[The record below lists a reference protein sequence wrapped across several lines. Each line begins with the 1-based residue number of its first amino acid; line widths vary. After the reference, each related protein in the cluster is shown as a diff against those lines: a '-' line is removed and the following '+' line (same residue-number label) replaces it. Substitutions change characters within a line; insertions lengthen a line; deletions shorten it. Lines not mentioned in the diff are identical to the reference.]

1 MSQPI
6 YSPDGNFIWDG
17 AQWTPVSQVVAP
29 TSTIQPKIQP
39 ISSGILNVEPPSD
52 IQSLGMWFGIV
63 LGGNKCFGK
72 TRIEIT
78 GINQSLQGLI
88 QLFKG
93 GILTSISDDMLQ
105 TNTTENSLFFVET
118 GKMTTTHLDVFFHDA
133 SSTSISGNITK
144 ITLEMYVRSKFD
156 QEGRAFKLHGIKE
169 PPQAPIKLAKWAG
182 SKKLAKL
189 EADLLEILSSG

>member
-1 MSQPI
+1 MAFISPSSLKFKFVTCSNCRLSPLSVTIESKATDGENLKVEKSLTTHKQSQ
-6 YSPDGNFIWDG
+6 
-17 AQWTPVSQVVAP
+17 
-29 TSTIQPKIQP
+29 
-39 ISSGILNVEPPSD
+39 L
-52 IQSLGMWFGIV
+52 
-63 LGGNKCFGK
+63 
-72 TRIEIT
+72 
-78 GINQSLQGLI
+78 
-88 QLFKG
+88 
-93 GILTSISDDMLQ
+93 
-105 TNTTENSLFFVET
+105 ET

-156 QEGRAFKLHGIKE
+156 QEGRAFKVHGIKE